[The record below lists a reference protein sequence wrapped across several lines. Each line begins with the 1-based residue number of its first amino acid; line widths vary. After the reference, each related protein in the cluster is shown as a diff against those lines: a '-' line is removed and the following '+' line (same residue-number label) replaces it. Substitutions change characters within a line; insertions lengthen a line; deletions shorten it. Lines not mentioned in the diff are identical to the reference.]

1 MFPRHVIH
9 ASTFLFASLTFIA
22 DSPLAQSCAGGMDV
36 TGNECNPIVALQQ
49 PAKVMTKV
57 LGPPGGTAL
66 PVEID
71 TGLSSAV
78 IVAGEASM
86 AAVSALPPPAE
97 SPASTDTTSAQEARL
112 PLRR

>member
-1 MFPRHVIH
+1 MFPHHVVH
-9 ASTFLFASLTFIA
+9 ASTLLLASLTSIT
-22 DSPLAQSCAGGMDV
+22 DSLLAQGCAGGMDV

-49 PAKVMTKV
+49 PGQVMTKV
-57 LGPPGGTAL
+57 LEPPSGTAL
-66 PVEID
+66 RVEID

-86 AAVSALPPPAE
+86 AAVSAQPPPAE
-97 SPASTDTTSAQEARL
+97 SPASTDTDWAQDAPL